1 MKNQDMMIVYPDYE
15 EPINVLKVF
24 FNAQKIKFEPSNESH
39 TPLSLAKKLKRH
51 DKTIKK
57 EETRFILPSN
67 SIQYG
72 SNLSA

>member
-39 TPLSLAKKLKRH
+39 TPLSLAKKIEKAWQDYKKGR
-51 DKTIKK
+51 DKVYSS
-57 EETRFILPSN
+57 EQLN
-67 SIQYG
+67 SIWK
-72 SNLSA
+72 